1 MRIFMS
7 FVAVIGV
14 FTLTASSNGFWRHK
28 NQEQRLTLDDITVV
42 DKSLLK
48 RAVGAMALGNAMEW
62 FDFGVYS
69 YIAVTLGQ
77 VFFPSSNPSAQLI
90 ATFGTFAAA
99 FLVRPIGGMVFGPL
113 GDRIGRQRV
122 LAMTMIMMAAGT
134 FAIGLIPSY
143 SSIGIFAP
151 VLLLVARLVQGFS
164 TGGEYGGAATFI
176 AEFSTDK
183 RRGFMGSFL
192 EFGTLIG
199 YVLGAGTVAL
209 LTATLSHEALLSW
222 GWRVPFLIAGPLGLV
237 GLYIRM
243 KLEETPAFKKQAEAR
258 EAEDKALPKQ
268 SLRDLL
274 ARQWKALL
282 LCVGL
287 VLIFN
292 VTDYMALSYLP
303 SYLSSTLHFNET
315 HGLFLV
321 LLVMVLM
328 MPMTLFAGRLS
339 DTIGRKPVMLFGC
352 VGLFALSIPALL
364 LIRMGAVLPVFS
376 GLLILGVLL
385 SCFTGVMPSALP
397 ALFPTRIRYGA
408 LAIGFNISVSLFGG
422 TTPLVAAW
430 LVDRTGNLMMP
441 AYYLMAAS
449 LIGIVSVL
457 ALRETARRP
466 LLGSGPCVGTRAEAH
481 AVLRGERAAEE
492 MDEENFASGAT
503 ARA

>member
-1 MRIFMS
+1 M
-7 FVAVIGV
+7 
-14 FTLTASSNGFWRHK
+14 TASSNGFWRHNDNDK
-28 NQEQRLTLDDITVV
+28 RLTRDDITVV
-42 DKSLLK
+42 DHSLLK

-69 YIAVTLGQ
+69 YIAVTLGK

-99 FLVRPIGGMVFGPL
+99 FLVRPVGGMVFGPL

-122 LAMTMIMMAAGT
+122 LAMTMIMMACGT

-143 SSIGIFAP
+143 GSIGILAP

-176 AEFSTDK
+176 AEFSTDR

-199 YVLGAGTVAL
+199 YVLGAGTVAV
-209 LTATLSHEALLSW
+209 LTATLSQEQLLSW
-222 GWRVPFLIAGPLGLV
+222 GWRVPFFIAGPLGLM
-237 GLYIRM
+237 GLYIRL
-243 KLEETPAFKKQAEAR
+243 KLEETPAFKKEAELR
-258 EAEDKALPKQ
+258 EAEEKAREKHTFAQ
-268 SLRDLL
+268 LL
-274 ARQWKALL
+274 AGQWKALL
-282 LCVGL
+282 TCVGL

-303 SYLSSTLHFNET
+303 SYLSATLHFNET

-328 MPMTLFAGRLS
+328 MPMTLYAGRLS
-339 DTIGRKPVMLFGC
+339 DRLGRRPVMLAGC
-352 VGLFALSIPALL
+352 VGLFVLSIPALL
-364 LIRMGAVLPVFS
+364 MIRTGAVLPVFG
-376 GLLILGVLL
+376 GLLILGALL
-385 SCFTGVMPSALP
+385 SCFCGVMPSALP

-408 LAIGFNISVSLFGG
+408 LAIGFNVSVSLFGG
-422 TTPLVAAW
+422 TTPLVTAW
-430 LVDRTGNLMMP
+430 LVERSGNLMMP

-449 LIGIVSVL
+449 LIGVVSVL
-457 ALRETARRP
+457 ATRESARRP
-466 LLGSGPCVGTRAEAH
+466 LPGSGPCVATHAEAH
-481 AVLRGERAAEE
+481 AVLRGEHEAAAFIDEYETAQAVRA
-492 MDEENFASGAT
+492 
-503 ARA
+503 